1 MKPRLVQLS
10 SFLRGTIT
18 ISLLLAAGVYAW
30 ARILFYE
37 VPFSLSEDASIFFK
51 MFILSWGIL
60 SGLKASLILLELTVA
75 LIQKKMKLSPVAR
88 KLGSAFIV
96 LAILSILMYSCQA
109 QVSVGVKKDFNTG
122 MIASYRNMEPS
133 EVLLVMN
140 DEVLTHNDIPIGE
153 KFLLINKDIKGL
165 TVKGGKVS
173 VGCALTITDKNG
185 KKLLEETDLF
195 RGKDVFDKNDA
206 TNLKCT
212 VSTGDPMEW
221 EEYYDVVAT
230 FWDKYGDGRIEN
242 NVKIR
247 MIDIP

>member
-1 MKPRLVQLS
+1 MKPKLVQFS
-10 SFLRGTIT
+10 SFLGSTMP
-18 ISLLLAAGVYAW
+18 ISLFLATCVYAW

-37 VPFSLSEDASIFFK
+37 VPFALFEDVSIFLK

-60 SGLKASLILLELTVA
+60 TGLKALLVLLELTVT
-75 LIQKKMKLSPVAR
+75 LIQRKIKLSPVVE
-88 KLGSAFIV
+88 KLGGAFIV
-96 LAILSILMYSCQA
+96 LGLLSILMYSCQA

-122 MIASYRNMEPS
+122 LTASYRNMEPS

-165 TVKGGKVS
+165 TVKEGKVS

-185 KKLLEETDLF
+185 KKLLDEPDLF
-195 RGKDVFDKNDA
+195 RGKDVFEKNEA
-206 TNLKCT
+206 ANLKCT
-212 VSTGDPMEW
+212 VSTGEPMEW
-221 EEYYDVVAT
+221 EEHYDVVAT

-242 NVKIR
+242 KVKIR
-247 MIDIP
+247 MIDIL